1 MVCEAENQIPTGCQ
15 SAVFKLGSEVILH
28 TGMARLQA
36 RKKDADILFPH
47 REVAV
52 VGAQPDWQW
61 LEENNLMTQEYE
73 GISTGQR
80 RVDKYRYSRGAK
92 IFLFLLTISTAIAL
106 YGLYQI
112 LTY

>member
-1 MVCEAENQIPTGCQ
+1 MSECCIQTGVRSHSSYWYGATSGTQ
-15 SAVFKLGSEVILH
+15 
-28 TGMARLQA
+28 
-36 RKKDADILFPH
+36 KDADILFPH

-52 VGAQPDWQW
+52 VGALPDWQW

-73 GISTGQR
+73 GISIGQR

-106 YGLYQI
+106 YGLYHI